1 MRLSYARIYSN
12 ENFPVEVVQGL
23 RELGYDVLTTHDAG
37 RSGQRISDEEVLA
50 FAIAEKRAVLTINR
64 KDFKRLHRVN
74 PSHFGIIICTENLDF
89 PAFIIQIDTVLGTLG
104 EDIAGQL
111 IRVYRSKLG

>member
-1 MRLSYARIYSN
+1 MLRIYSN

-37 RSGQRISDEEVLA
+37 RSGQRIPDEEVLA
-50 FAIAEKRAVLTINR
+50 FAMLEKRAVLTINR
-64 KDFKRLHRVN
+64 KDFKRLHREN

-89 PAFIIQIDTVLGTLG
+89 NAFIAQINTVLGAQG
-104 EDIAGQL
+104 EDVSGQL
-111 IRVYRSKLG
+111 IRVYRPNRG